1 MLSPDL
7 VQACHRKFRSSK
19 DMQKSAEHDHFKRQ
33 SASSTHQ
40 IVGKYLKFLKNWSG
54 NMVWAGRV
62 DGQMDGHIKQ
72 QQ

>member
-1 MLSPDL
+1 
-7 VQACHRKFRSSK
+7 
-19 DMQKSAEHDHFKRQ
+19 MQKSAEHDNFKRQ

-40 IVGKYLKFLKNWSG
+40 IAGKYLKFLKNWSG
-54 NMVWAGRV
+54 NMVWAGRA